1 MLLYLALATLAWYP
15 GAQGNLTALDRDC
28 HAIYDAVLVVDGS
41 ESIGVDNFKIVKRAL
56 MEFVN
61 TTLQTNEDV
70 HIGVVLYST
79 TVADTVNMTS
89 DWAFLD
95 DKIDNMAYPAA
106 STFTD
111 HGIDAGTDMLLKQG
125 RKVVP
130 RIMIVVTDG
139 LSTRPE
145 RTLEAAQRAKDNSIT
160 IYSVGIEIY
169 VKARAAILERYQHEL
184 ASIASDEGHVIH
196 LADFKDFEN
205 TAPEI
210 AEKFCAVVAEVLK
223 GLQNM
228 TVYEGESFTLTA
240 EMSHIAVVGGNWS
253 RSGELLTAGGRY
265 NISKNGSFL
274 YFTVEGA
281 MLSDAGDYTY
291 SVGGKTAH
299 GFVTVLKR
307 WSDWS
312 EWSQLR
318 CRATCG
324 INIIGDKERTRTCQK
339 PECVG
344 SNNETL
350 TEACGSVAACDVT
363 FTTEL
368 NNATVRGGDDFTL
381 TAAVSE
387 TDKTDWQWSK
397 GGKVLAESSRMKFG
411 QDGSGKY
418 TLNVVAAETT
428 DEGEY
433 TFTLGGKSTKGYVA
447 VTAEILDGLKDIRVR
462 QGDSFEQSVLLVGTG
477 YSGWRWMKDGV
488 ALAESERIKFSS
500 GDSSYRMAATGAT
513 LSDTGKYAFIVGGKT
528 SEGTV
533 TVYVDGGWGEWSA
546 WKRVCSA
553 DCGQSVSGTDTRTRT
568 CTNPAPVNNGSTCDG
583 VAEEKNT
590 IQCDTTACAS
600 FTTEL
605 NNVTVQSGSDFT
617 LTAAVTGTDKTDG
630 QWSKGGKVLAESE
643 RMKFGQDGSGK
654 YTLNVVGATAADGG
668 EYTFAIAGK
677 STKGTVKVIVD
688 GGWDAWTTWH
698 IVSCSATC
706 GANVVG
712 VSRRVR
718 YCDNPTPA
726 NGGKNCEGERI
737 ERNSTTCDLPECI
750 ILSGLKNLTLR
761 VGEEMTLSAGT
772 KASATG
778 AAQWYRHGHLLH
790 DSSRVAITNDNTNYS
805 LTLRNLTVGDTGTY
819 TFSFDGQ
826 TAEGHLLVVAD
837 GGWSVWSDWNRTCSA
852 TCGTN
857 IPATQRRTRT
867 CDNPEPANGGNSCTG
882 DPSEQTTS
890 ACNLGSCDTEPV
902 DGGWDVWTSWH
913 ITSCSATCGV
923 NVAGVLR
930 RARYCDHPTPRNG
943 GANCNGSRIET
954 STAVCTTL
962 PKCFILSGPQN
973 ITLRSGQKLTLNVD
987 VDESVHSKAEWLQ
1000 KGKVL
1005 HPSTRVKIYHDKG
1018 NNTMTIDQVTEADS
1032 GAYTFRIEGQTAEGY
1047 VTVIVDGG
1055 WGGWTEWV
1063 GSCTATCGDNIT
1075 VRRTRSRAC
1084 DSPAPGNGGNECAG
1098 STTDNE
1104 TIACDV
1110 PSCIPVV
1117 NGGWTEWSAALRA
1130 CSATCGQ
1137 SISGTDTRTRTCTN
1151 PVPSGGGSQCAGDAS
1166 VSQSVTCPDITC
1178 PVNGGWSVWSAAARI
1193 CDATCGL
1200 SVSGTDTR
1208 RRTCTNP
1215 APAGT
1220 GTPCGAENT
1229 QVTSITCPVSECPV
1243 AFTRGLQDV
1252 RVPVGDTVALSAQLT
1267 TAGHSGWSWMKDG
1280 VAVTE
1285 GDRIKF
1291 SEDGDTYGLTLT
1303 GAGVADSGK
1312 YVFSVGG
1319 KTSEGTVTVFA
1330 DGGWS
1335 NWASWRRFCLA
1346 SCGMAG
1352 GVDNRTRACNNPAP
1366 SNGGA
1371 SCEGEAVEMKN
1382 AQCVL
1387 PPCPN
1392 TVNGGWSVWTEW
1404 AVVCTGS
1411 CGSVPGEANRTR
1423 ACDNPPPSTTGAPCS
1438 GGYIQR
1444 KYQVCHLGACN
1455 DTVIS
1460 GVKDAQVEAGAPIE
1474 LSVQLNQPVETG
1486 WQWMKDGVPISQDT
1500 RNGMTRDGNVYRLT
1514 RLQSTVPDSGKYTFT
1529 AGAATSEG
1537 TVTVFVN
1544 GAWTEWSPAVR
1555 VCGAT
1560 CGQSVSGTDT
1570 RTRTCTNPV
1579 PVNGGSTCVGNPLE
1593 IQTINCPV
1601 PTCVNA
1607 SGQVAVVSGVQ
1618 NAQVEAGAPI
1628 VLSAQLNQP
1637 VETGWQWM
1645 KDGVPVTQDTRN
1657 VMTRDGNVYRLTRF
1671 QANVNDTG
1679 NYTFIAGGATSEG
1692 GVFVYVNGGWTEW
1705 SPAVKVCSAT
1715 CGQSVSGTDTRTRT
1729 CTNPVPV
1736 NGGSTCAGNPLDIQ
1750 GVICPVPTC
1759 VNASGQVAVVS
1770 GVQNAQV
1777 EAGAPIV
1784 LSAQLNQPV
1793 ETGWQWMKDG
1803 VPITRD
1809 TRNVMTRDGNVYRL
1823 TRLQANVNDTG
1834 NYTFIAGGATS
1845 EGGVFVYVNGGWTE
1859 WSPAVKVCSATC
1871 GQSVSGTDTRTRTCT
1886 NPVPVNGGSTC
1897 AGNPLDIQ
1905 GVICPVPTCVNASG
1919 QVAVVSGVQNAQVE
1933 AGGPIVLSAQLN
1945 QPVETGW
1952 QWMKDGVP
1960 ISQDTRNVMTRDG
1973 NVYRLTRLQAN
1984 VNDTGNY
1991 TFIAGGATSEGGVF
2005 VYVNGG
2011 WTEWSPVVKVCSA
2024 TCGQSV
2030 SGTDTR
2036 TRTCTN
2042 PVPVNGGSTCA
2053 GNPLDIQGVICPVP
2067 TCVNASGQVAVV
2079 SGVQNAQVEAGGP
2092 IVLSAQLNQPVETGW
2107 QWMKDGVPI
2116 SQDTRNVMT
2125 RDGNVYRLTRLQAN
2139 VNDTG
2144 NYTFIAGGAT
2154 SEGGVF
2160 VYVNG
2165 GWTEWSPAVKV
2176 CSATCGQSVSGTDT
2190 RTRTCT
2196 NPVPVNGGRACV
2208 GNPQN
2213 ITSITCEVQA
2223 CNSSC
2228 AFNTADPDNP
2238 QGFIVTV
2245 GGTVYKLSCA
2255 PGTSYSPS
2263 TCVCDKVNG
2272 GWGNWSAYQRFCS
2285 GTCGSV
2291 PGVENRTRECNN
2303 PPPGNGGTPCAGESS
2318 DQIIV
2323 TCSLTPCSGQV
2334 AVVSGVK
2341 DTRVAA
2347 GGPIVLSAQL
2357 NQPVETGWQ
2366 WMKDGVPISQDT
2378 RNVMT
2383 RDGNVYRLTRLQ
2395 STVPDSGKYTFTAG
2409 GATSEGTVTVFVN
2422 GGWTEWSAALK
2433 VCSATCGQ
2441 SVSGTDT
2448 RTRTCTNPVPVNGG
2462 STCAGNPLDIQA
2474 VICQVPACATGWG
2487 EWSFWR
2493 RYCSATCGGAVPG
2506 VENRTR
2512 ECLTQP
2518 CTGNSSE
2525 QRVTTCTLNQ
2535 CTDACS
2541 TNSPDPDNA
2550 FGYIR
2555 RSNNAIYRVNCP
2567 GGITFNPSTCLCN
2580 NSTGWGEWSFWRR
2593 YCSATCGGA
2602 VPGVENRTRECLT
2615 QPCTGN
2621 SSDQR
2626 VTTCTLNQCTA
2637 VGAGWG
2643 EWSFWRRYCSATC
2656 GGAVPGV
2663 ENRTRECLTQPCTGN
2678 SNDQRVA
2685 TCTLNQCPG
2694 WGEWSFWRRYCS
2706 ATCGGA
2712 VPGVEN
2718 RTRECLTQPC
2728 TGNSSDQRVTTCTL
2742 NQCTAVGAGW
2752 GEWSIWRR
2760 YCSATC
2766 GGAVPGVENRTREC
2780 LTQPCTGNSSD
2791 QRVTTCT
2798 LNQCTA
2804 VGAGWGEWSFWRR
2817 YCSATCGGAV
2827 PGVENRTRE
2836 CLTQPCT
2843 GNSSDQRVA
2852 TCTLNQCTAVGA
2864 GWGEWSIWRRYCS
2877 ATCGGAVPGVENRTR
2892 ECLTQPCTGNSNDQR
2907 VATCTLNQCP
2917 GLGGEWGPWLAW
2929 IPQCTGSCT
2938 NTNMSQSR
2946 RRTCRTTGCS
2956 GIGFEQRQYTCPI
2969 PPSCNGTVNGG
2980 WSVWGNWTRDS
2991 CSASCGGLVS
3001 GTERRDRRCD
3011 NPRPA
3016 ANGLPC
3022 FGRSFEIKVANCS
3035 VPACPISQVGLCNE
3049 VFNASGVG
3057 YRYHPTA
3064 CDKYLQ
3070 CYYGPGGEVRGLYR
3084 SCPFG
3089 HHWDQLT
3096 RRCNHVWE
3104 VDCPMEKC
3112 LTGSVLSYAMDGNC
3126 RGYWSCDSRGG
3137 VAAECCPERYRYTAR
3152 GCQFDLNCQDQCPSS
3167 CFGTGVCDK
3176 LPVWGNTSK
3185 FQIDAGRSGWLPTD
3199 CPANTEFSILECAC
3213 IKRRNHDCS
3222 PQTYVVF
3229 DEAFINSTSWVQ
3241 AYDVNFQSNI
3251 AKFGKGRINVD
3262 LTTQPAS
3269 LQDPQV
3275 LFLRYREDSVPS
3287 LSRQVLVSGTNCNGK
3302 ENLVIALV
3310 NDQLVFEM
3318 TSWLGTV
3325 HSVTMSTQGF
3335 PASSWKDVILMYN
3348 GNMLVGIIK
3357 SDKARFFTHTYAPKS
3372 NVMECGVTLGTD
3384 FTRTQNFKGE
3394 MTMLDIYQCDPNY
3407 LI

>member
-1 MLLYLALATLAWYP
+1 MLIYLVLATLAWYP
-15 GAQGNLTALDRDC
+15 GAQGNLTALNRDC

-41 ESIGVDNFKIVKRAL
+41 ESIGVENFNIMKRAL

-79 TVADTVNMTS
+79 AVTDTVNMTS

-95 DKIDNMAYPAA
+95 DRINNMAYPAA

-169 VKARAAILERYQHEL
+169 VKVRAAILERYQHEL
-184 ASIASDEGHVIH
+184 ATIASDEGHVIH
-196 LADFKDFEN
+196 LSDFNDFEK

-210 AEKFCAVVAEVLK
+210 AEKFCAVVAEVLT

-228 TVYEGESFTLTA
+228 TVYEGESFTLAA
-240 EMSHIAVVGGNWS
+240 EMSHIAIVGGNWS
-253 RSGELLTAGGRY
+253 RGGELLTAGGRY

-350 TEACGSVAACDVT
+350 TEACGSLAACDVT

-368 NNATVRGGDDFTL
+368 NNATVRGGGDFTL
-381 TAAVSE
+381 TAAVGQ

-397 GGKVLAESSRMKFG
+397 GGKVLAESNRMKFG

-418 TLNVVAAETT
+418 TLNVVGAETA

-433 TFTLGGKSTKGYVA
+433 TFTLGGKSTKGYVE
-447 VTAEILDGLKDIRVR
+447 VIAEILDGLKDIRVR
-462 QGDSFEQSVLLVGTG
+462 QGDSFEQSVLLIGTG

-500 GDSSYRMAATGAT
+500 GDSSYRMATTGAT
-513 LSDTGKYAFIVGGKT
+513 LSDTGKYSFIVGGKT

-533 TVYVDGGWGEWSA
+533 TVYVDGGWSEWSA

-590 IQCDTTACAS
+590 IQCNTTACVS

-605 NNVTVQSGSDFT
+605 NNVTVQSGSDFN
-617 LTAAVTGTDKTDG
+617 LTAAVSGTDKTDG
-630 QWSKGGKVLAESE
+630 QWLKGGKVLAESE

-688 GGWDAWTTWH
+688 GGWDTWTTWH

-718 YCDNPTPA
+718 YCDNPNPA

-778 AAQWYRHGHLLH
+778 VAQWYRHGHLLH
-790 DSSRVAITNDNTNYS
+790 DSSRVAVTNDNTNYS

-819 TFSFDGQ
+819 TFSIEGQ

-882 DPSEQTTS
+882 DPSEQTT
-890 ACNLGSCDTEPV
+890 AVCNLGSCNTGPV

-913 ITSCSATCGV
+913 ITSCSATCGDD
-923 NVAGVLR
+923 VAGVLR
-930 RARYCDHPTPRNG
+930 RVRYCDHPTPRNG
-943 GANCNGSRIET
+943 GANCNGSRIQT
-954 STAVCTTL
+954 NTTVCTTL

-973 ITLRSGQKLTLNVD
+973 MTLRSGQKLTLNVD

-1018 NNTMTIDQVTEADS
+1018 NNTMTIDQVTVADS
-1032 GAYTFRIEGQTAEGY
+1032 GAYTFRIEGQTADGY

-1117 NGGWTEWSAALRA
+1117 NGGWTEWSTVARR

-1137 SISGTDTRTRTCTN
+1137 SVSGTDTRTRTCTN
-1151 PVPSGGGSQCAGDAS
+1151 PVPSGGGSQCAGNAS
-1166 VSQSVTCPDITC
+1166 VSQSVTCPDIIC
-1178 PVNGGWSVWSAAARI
+1178 PVNGGWSEWSVASRI
-1193 CDATCGL
+1193 CDATCGQ
-1200 SVSGTDTR
+1200 SVSGTDTK

-1220 GTPCGAENT
+1220 GTPCGAGNI
-1229 QVTSITCPVSECPV
+1229 QVTSITCSVSECPV

-1252 RVPVGDTVALSAQLT
+1252 RVPVGNTVALSAQLT

-1285 GDRIKF
+1285 GARIKF

-1330 DGGWS
+1330 DGAWS

-1371 SCEGEAVEMKN
+1371 SCTGEAVEMKN

-1423 ACDNPPPSTTGAPCS
+1423 ACDNPPPSTTGAPCP

-1460 GVKDAQVEAGAPIE
+1460 GVKDAQVEAGGAIV
-1474 LSVQLNQPVETG
+1474 LSVQLNQPIETG

-1500 RNGMTRDGNVYRLT
+1500 RSVMTRDGNVYRLT

-1544 GAWTEWSPAVR
+1544 GAWTEWSSAVR
-1555 VCGAT
+1555 VCSAT
-1560 CGQSVSGTDT
+1560 CGQSVNGTDT

-1579 PVNGGSTCVGNPLE
+1579 PVNGGSTCIGNPLE
-1593 IQTINCPV
+1593 IQTVNCPV

-1607 SGQVAVVSGVQ
+1607 SGQ
-1618 NAQVEAGAPI
+1618 I
-1628 VLSAQLNQP
+1628 
-1637 VETGWQWM
+1637 
-1645 KDGVPVTQDTRN
+1645 
-1657 VMTRDGNVYRLTRF
+1657 
-1671 QANVNDTG
+1671 
-1679 NYTFIAGGATSEG
+1679 
-1692 GVFVYVNGGWTEW
+1692 
-1705 SPAVKVCSAT
+1705 
-1715 CGQSVSGTDTRTRT
+1715 
-1729 CTNPVPV
+1729 
-1736 NGGSTCAGNPLDIQ
+1736 
-1750 GVICPVPTC
+1750 
-1759 VNASGQVAVVS
+1759 AVVS

-1803 VPITRD
+1803 VPISQD

-1859 WSPAVKVCSATC
+1859 WSQAVRVCSATC
-1871 GQSVSGTDTRTRTCT
+1871 GQTVSGTDTRTRTCT

-1905 GVICPVPTCVNASG
+1905 GVICPVPTCVNAPG
-1919 QVAVVSGVQNAQVE
+1919 QIAVVSGVQNAQVE

-2011 WTEWSPVVKVCSA
+2011 WTEWSQAVRVCSA
-2024 TCGQSV
+2024 TCGQTV

-2079 SGVQNAQVEAGGP
+2079 SGVQNARVEAGGP

-2116 SQDTRNVMT
+2116 TRDTRNVMT
-2125 RDGNVYRLTRLQAN
+2125 RDGNIYRLTRLQAN

-2165 GWTEWSPAVKV
+2165 GWTEWSPAVRV

-2196 NPVPVNGGRACV
+2196 NPVPVNGGSTCA
-2208 GNPQN
+2208 GNPLDIQGV
-2213 ITSITCEVQA
+2213 ICPMPTCV
-2223 CNSSC
+2223 NDSC

-2245 GGTVYKLSCA
+2245 GGTEYKLSCA
-2255 PGTSYSPS
+2255 PGTSYNPS
-2263 TCVCDKVNG
+2263 TCLCDRVNG

-2318 DQIIV
+2318 DQRIV
-2323 TCSLTPCSGQV
+2323 TCSLAPCSGQV

-2395 STVPDSGKYTFTAG
+2395 AAVPDTGKYTFTAG

-2422 GGWTEWSAALK
+2422 GGWTEWSAALRA
-2433 VCSATCGQ
+2433 CSATCGQ

-2462 STCAGNPLDIQA
+2462 STCVGNPLDIQSI
-2474 VICQVPACATGWG
+2474 ICQVPACATGWG
-2487 EWSFWR
+2487 QWSFWR
-2493 RYCSATCGGAVPG
+2493 RHCSATCGGSVPG

-2518 CTGNSSE
+2518 CTGNPSE
-2525 QRVTTCTLNQ
+2525 QRVATCTLNQ
-2535 CTDACS
+2535 CTGACS
-2541 TNSPDPDNA
+2541 TNSADPDNA
-2550 FGYIR
+2550 FGYIM
-2555 RSNNAIYRVNCP
+2555 RSDNAIYRVNCP
-2567 GGITFNPSTCLCN
+2567 DGNTFNPSTCLCN

-2621 SSDQR
+2621 PSEQR
-2626 VTTCTLNQCTA
+2626 VVTCTLNQCT
-2637 VGAGWG
+2637 
-2643 EWSFWRRYCSATC
+2643 
-2656 GGAVPGV
+2656 GV
-2663 ENRTRECLTQPCTGN
+2663 
-2678 SNDQRVA
+2678 
-2685 TCTLNQCPG
+2685 
-2694 WGEWSFWRRYCS
+2694 
-2706 ATCGGA
+2706 
-2712 VPGVEN
+2712 
-2718 RTRECLTQPC
+2718 
-2728 TGNSSDQRVTTCTL
+2728 
-2742 NQCTAVGAGW
+2742 
-2752 GEWSIWRR
+2752 
-2760 YCSATC
+2760 
-2766 GGAVPGVENRTREC
+2766 
-2780 LTQPCTGNSSD
+2780 
-2791 QRVTTCT
+2791 
-2798 LNQCTA
+2798 
-2804 VGAGWGEWSFWRR
+2804 
-2817 YCSATCGGAV
+2817 
-2827 PGVENRTRE
+2827 
-2836 CLTQPCT
+2836 
-2843 GNSSDQRVA
+2843 
-2852 TCTLNQCTAVGA
+2852 
-2864 GWGEWSIWRRYCS
+2864 
-2877 ATCGGAVPGVENRTR
+2877 
-2892 ECLTQPCTGNSNDQR
+2892 
-2907 VATCTLNQCP
+2907 
-2917 GLGGEWGPWLAW
+2917 GGEWGPWLAW

-2938 NTNMSQSR
+2938 DTNMSQSR
-2946 RRTCRTTGCS
+2946 RRTCRTTGCN

-3016 ANGLPC
+3016 ANGSPC

-3176 LPVWGNTSK
+3176 LPVWGNISK
-3185 FQIDAGRSGWLPTD
+3185 FQIDAGRSGWLSTD

-3222 PQTYVVF
+3222 PQTFVVF
-3229 DEAFINSTSWVQ
+3229 NEAFINSTSWVQ

-3251 AKFGKGRINVD
+3251 AKFGMGRIDVD
-3262 LTTQPAS
+3262 LKTTPAS

-3384 FTRTQNFKGE
+3384 LTRTQNFKGE

>member
-1 MLLYLALATLAWYP
+1 MLIYLVLATLAWYP
-15 GAQGNLTALDRDC
+15 GAQGNLTALNRDC

-41 ESIGVDNFKIVKRAL
+41 ESIGVENFNIMKRAL

-79 TVADTVNMTS
+79 AVTDTVNMTS

-95 DKIDNMAYPAA
+95 DRINNMAYPAA

-169 VKARAAILERYQHEL
+169 VKVRAAILERYQHEL
-184 ASIASDEGHVIH
+184 ATIASDEGHVIH
-196 LADFKDFEN
+196 LSDFNDFEK

-210 AEKFCAVVAEVLK
+210 AEKFCAVVAEVLT

-228 TVYEGESFTLTA
+228 TVYEGESFTLAA
-240 EMSHIAVVGGNWS
+240 EMSHIAIVGGNWS
-253 RSGELLTAGGRY
+253 RGGELLTAGGRY

-350 TEACGSVAACDVT
+350 TEACGSLAACDVT

-368 NNATVRGGDDFTL
+368 NNATVRGGGDFTL
-381 TAAVSE
+381 TAAVGQ

-397 GGKVLAESSRMKFG
+397 GGKVLAESNRMKFG

-418 TLNVVAAETT
+418 TLNVVGAETA

-433 TFTLGGKSTKGYVA
+433 TFTLGGKSTKGYVE
-447 VTAEILDGLKDIRVR
+447 VIAEILDGLKDIRVR
-462 QGDSFEQSVLLVGTG
+462 QGDSFEQSVLLIGTG

-500 GDSSYRMAATGAT
+500 GDSSYRMATTGAT
-513 LSDTGKYAFIVGGKT
+513 LSDTGKYSFIVGGKT

-533 TVYVDGGWGEWSA
+533 TVYVDGGWSEWSA

-590 IQCDTTACAS
+590 IQCNTTACVS

-605 NNVTVQSGSDFT
+605 NNVTVQSGSDFN
-617 LTAAVTGTDKTDG
+617 LTAAVSGTDKTDG
-630 QWSKGGKVLAESE
+630 QWLKGGKVLAESE

-688 GGWDAWTTWH
+688 GGWDTWTTWH

-718 YCDNPTPA
+718 YCDNPNPA

-778 AAQWYRHGHLLH
+778 VAQWYRHGHLLH
-790 DSSRVAITNDNTNYS
+790 DSSRVAVTNDNTNYS

-819 TFSFDGQ
+819 TFSIEGQ

-882 DPSEQTTS
+882 DPSEQTT
-890 ACNLGSCDTEPV
+890 AVCNLGSCNTGPV

-913 ITSCSATCGV
+913 ITSCSATCGDD
-923 NVAGVLR
+923 VAGVLR
-930 RARYCDHPTPRNG
+930 RVRYCDHPTPRNG
-943 GANCNGSRIET
+943 GANCNGSRIQT
-954 STAVCTTL
+954 NTTVCTTL

-973 ITLRSGQKLTLNVD
+973 MTLRSGQKLTLNVD

-1018 NNTMTIDQVTEADS
+1018 NNTMTIDQVTVADS
-1032 GAYTFRIEGQTAEGY
+1032 GAYTFRIEGQTADGY

-1117 NGGWTEWSAALRA
+1117 NGGWTEWSTVARR

-1137 SISGTDTRTRTCTN
+1137 SVSGTDTRTRTCTN
-1151 PVPSGGGSQCAGDAS
+1151 PVPSGGGSQCAGNAS
-1166 VSQSVTCPDITC
+1166 VSQSVTCPDIIC
-1178 PVNGGWSVWSAAARI
+1178 PVNGGWSEWSVASRI
-1193 CDATCGL
+1193 CDATCGQ
-1200 SVSGTDTR
+1200 SVSGTDTK

-1220 GTPCGAENT
+1220 GTPCGAGNI
-1229 QVTSITCPVSECPV
+1229 QVTSITCSVSECPV

-1252 RVPVGDTVALSAQLT
+1252 RVPVGNTVALSAQLT

-1285 GDRIKF
+1285 GARIKF

-1330 DGGWS
+1330 DGAWS

-1371 SCEGEAVEMKN
+1371 SCTGEAVEMKN

-1423 ACDNPPPSTTGAPCS
+1423 ACDNPPPSTTGAPCP

-1460 GVKDAQVEAGAPIE
+1460 GVKDAQVEAGGAIV
-1474 LSVQLNQPVETG
+1474 LSVQLNQPIETG

-1500 RNGMTRDGNVYRLT
+1500 RSVMTRDGNVYRLT

-1544 GAWTEWSPAVR
+1544 GAWTEWSSAVR
-1555 VCGAT
+1555 VCSAT
-1560 CGQSVSGTDT
+1560 CGQSVNGTDT

-1579 PVNGGSTCVGNPLE
+1579 PVNGGSTCIGNPLE
-1593 IQTINCPV
+1593 IQTVNCPV

-1607 SGQVAVVSGVQ
+1607 SGQ
-1618 NAQVEAGAPI
+1618 I
-1628 VLSAQLNQP
+1628 
-1637 VETGWQWM
+1637 
-1645 KDGVPVTQDTRN
+1645 
-1657 VMTRDGNVYRLTRF
+1657 
-1671 QANVNDTG
+1671 
-1679 NYTFIAGGATSEG
+1679 
-1692 GVFVYVNGGWTEW
+1692 
-1705 SPAVKVCSAT
+1705 
-1715 CGQSVSGTDTRTRT
+1715 
-1729 CTNPVPV
+1729 
-1736 NGGSTCAGNPLDIQ
+1736 
-1750 GVICPVPTC
+1750 
-1759 VNASGQVAVVS
+1759 AVVS

-1803 VPITRD
+1803 VPISQD

-1859 WSPAVKVCSATC
+1859 WSQAVRVCSATC
-1871 GQSVSGTDTRTRTCT
+1871 GQTVSGTDTRTRTCT

-1905 GVICPVPTCVNASG
+1905 GVICPVPTCVNAPG
-1919 QVAVVSGVQNAQVE
+1919 QIAVVSGVQNAQVE

-2011 WTEWSPVVKVCSA
+2011 WTEWSQAVRVCSA
-2024 TCGQSV
+2024 TCGQTV

-2079 SGVQNAQVEAGGP
+2079 SGVQNARVEAGGP

-2116 SQDTRNVMT
+2116 TRDTRNVMT
-2125 RDGNVYRLTRLQAN
+2125 RDGNIYRLTRLQAN

-2165 GWTEWSPAVKV
+2165 GWTEWSPAVRV

-2196 NPVPVNGGRACV
+2196 NPVPVNGGSTCA
-2208 GNPQN
+2208 GNPLDIQGV
-2213 ITSITCEVQA
+2213 ICPMPTCV
-2223 CNSSC
+2223 NDSC

-2245 GGTVYKLSCA
+2245 GGTEYKLSCA
-2255 PGTSYSPS
+2255 PGTSYNPS
-2263 TCVCDKVNG
+2263 TCLCDRVNG

-2318 DQIIV
+2318 DQRIV
-2323 TCSLTPCSGQV
+2323 TCSLAPCSGQV

-2395 STVPDSGKYTFTAG
+2395 AAVPDTGKYTFTAG

-2422 GGWTEWSAALK
+2422 GGWTEWSAALRA
-2433 VCSATCGQ
+2433 CSATCGQ

-2462 STCAGNPLDIQA
+2462 STCVGNPLDIQSI
-2474 VICQVPACATGWG
+2474 ICQVPACATGWG
-2487 EWSFWR
+2487 QWSFWR
-2493 RYCSATCGGAVPG
+2493 RHCSATCGGSVPG

-2518 CTGNSSE
+2518 CTGNPSE
-2525 QRVTTCTLNQ
+2525 QRVATCTLNQ
-2535 CTDACS
+2535 CTGACS
-2541 TNSPDPDNA
+2541 TNSADPDNA
-2550 FGYIR
+2550 FGYIM
-2555 RSNNAIYRVNCP
+2555 RSDNAIYRVNCP
-2567 GGITFNPSTCLCN
+2567 DGNTFNPSTCLCN
-2580 NSTGWGEWSFWRR
+2580 NST
-2593 YCSATCGGA
+2593 
-2602 VPGVENRTRECLT
+2602 
-2615 QPCTGN
+2615 
-2621 SSDQR
+2621 
-2626 VTTCTLNQCTA
+2626 
-2637 VGAGWG
+2637 GWG

-2685 TCTLNQCPG
+2685 TCTLNQCPAVGAG
-2694 WGEWSFWRRYCS
+2694 WGEWSIWRRHCS

-2728 TGNSSDQRVTTCTL
+2728 TGNSNDQRVATCTL
-2742 NQCTAVGAGW
+2742 NQCPAVGAGW

-2760 YCSATC
+2760 H
-2766 GGAVPGVENRTREC
+2766 
-2780 LTQPCTGNSSD
+2780 
-2791 QRVTTCT
+2791 
-2798 LNQCTA
+2798 
-2804 VGAGWGEWSFWRR
+2804 
-2817 YCSATCGGAV
+2817 
-2827 PGVENRTRE
+2827 
-2836 CLTQPCT
+2836 
-2843 GNSSDQRVA
+2843 
-2852 TCTLNQCTAVGA
+2852 
-2864 GWGEWSIWRRYCS
+2864 CS

-2917 GLGGEWGPWLAW
+2917 GVGGEWGPWLAW

-2938 NTNMSQSR
+2938 DTNMSQSR
-2946 RRTCRTTGCS
+2946 RRTCRTTGCN

-3016 ANGLPC
+3016 ANGSPC

-3176 LPVWGNTSK
+3176 LPVWGNISK
-3185 FQIDAGRSGWLPTD
+3185 FQIDAGRSGWLSTD

-3222 PQTYVVF
+3222 PQTFVVF
-3229 DEAFINSTSWVQ
+3229 NEAFINSTSWVQ

-3251 AKFGKGRINVD
+3251 AKFGMGRIDVD
-3262 LTTQPAS
+3262 LKTTPAS

-3384 FTRTQNFKGE
+3384 LTRTQNFKGE

>member
-1 MLLYLALATLAWYP
+1 MLIYLVLATLAWYP
-15 GAQGNLTALDRDC
+15 GAQGNLTALNRDC

-41 ESIGVDNFKIVKRAL
+41 ESIGVENFNIMKRAL

-79 TVADTVNMTS
+79 AVTDTVNMTS

-95 DKIDNMAYPAA
+95 DRINNMAYPAA

-169 VKARAAILERYQHEL
+169 VKVRAAILERYQHEL
-184 ASIASDEGHVIH
+184 ATIASDEGHVIH
-196 LADFKDFEN
+196 LSDFNDFEK

-210 AEKFCAVVAEVLK
+210 AEKFCAVVAEVLT

-228 TVYEGESFTLTA
+228 TVYEGESFTLAA
-240 EMSHIAVVGGNWS
+240 EMSHIAIVGGNWS
-253 RSGELLTAGGRY
+253 RGGELLTAGGRY

-350 TEACGSVAACDVT
+350 TEACGSLAACDVT

-368 NNATVRGGDDFTL
+368 NNATVRGGGDFTL
-381 TAAVSE
+381 TAAVGQ

-397 GGKVLAESSRMKFG
+397 GGKVLAESNRMKFG

-418 TLNVVAAETT
+418 TLNVVGAETA

-433 TFTLGGKSTKGYVA
+433 TFTLGGKSTKGYVE
-447 VTAEILDGLKDIRVR
+447 VIAEILDGLKDIRVR
-462 QGDSFEQSVLLVGTG
+462 QGDSFEQSVLLIGTG

-500 GDSSYRMAATGAT
+500 GDSSYRMATTGAT
-513 LSDTGKYAFIVGGKT
+513 LSDTGKYSFIVGGKT

-533 TVYVDGGWGEWSA
+533 TVYVDGGWSEWSA

-590 IQCDTTACAS
+590 IQCNTTACVS

-605 NNVTVQSGSDFT
+605 NNVTVQSGSDFN
-617 LTAAVTGTDKTDG
+617 LTAAVSGTDKTDG
-630 QWSKGGKVLAESE
+630 QWLKGGKVLAESE

-688 GGWDAWTTWH
+688 GGWDTWTTWH

-718 YCDNPTPA
+718 YCDNPNPA

-778 AAQWYRHGHLLH
+778 VAQWYRHGHLLH
-790 DSSRVAITNDNTNYS
+790 DSSRVAVTNDNTNYS

-819 TFSFDGQ
+819 TFSIEGQ

-882 DPSEQTTS
+882 DPSEQTT
-890 ACNLGSCDTEPV
+890 AVCNLGSCNTGPV

-913 ITSCSATCGV
+913 ITSCSATCGDD
-923 NVAGVLR
+923 VAGVLR
-930 RARYCDHPTPRNG
+930 RVRYCDHPTPRNG
-943 GANCNGSRIET
+943 GANCNGSRIQT
-954 STAVCTTL
+954 NTTVCTTL

-973 ITLRSGQKLTLNVD
+973 MTLRSGQKLTLNVD

-1018 NNTMTIDQVTEADS
+1018 NNTMTIDQVTVADS
-1032 GAYTFRIEGQTAEGY
+1032 GAYTFRIEGQTADGY

-1117 NGGWTEWSAALRA
+1117 NGGWTEWSTVARR

-1137 SISGTDTRTRTCTN
+1137 SVSGTDTRTRTCTN
-1151 PVPSGGGSQCAGDAS
+1151 PVPSGGGSQCAGNAS
-1166 VSQSVTCPDITC
+1166 VSQSVTCPDIIC
-1178 PVNGGWSVWSAAARI
+1178 PVNGGWSEWSVASRI
-1193 CDATCGL
+1193 CDATCGQ
-1200 SVSGTDTR
+1200 SVSGTDTK

-1220 GTPCGAENT
+1220 GTPCGAGNI
-1229 QVTSITCPVSECPV
+1229 QVTSITCSVSECPV

-1252 RVPVGDTVALSAQLT
+1252 RVPVGNTVALSAQLT

-1285 GDRIKF
+1285 GARIKF

-1330 DGGWS
+1330 DGAWS

-1371 SCEGEAVEMKN
+1371 SCTGEAVEMKN

-1423 ACDNPPPSTTGAPCS
+1423 ACDNPPPSTTGAPCP

-1460 GVKDAQVEAGAPIE
+1460 GVKDAQVEAGGAIV
-1474 LSVQLNQPVETG
+1474 LSVQLNQPIETG

-1500 RNGMTRDGNVYRLT
+1500 RSVMTRDGNVYRLT

-1544 GAWTEWSPAVR
+1544 GAWTEWSSAVR
-1555 VCGAT
+1555 VCSAT
-1560 CGQSVSGTDT
+1560 CGQSVNGTDT

-1579 PVNGGSTCVGNPLE
+1579 PVNGGSTCIGNPLE
-1593 IQTINCPV
+1593 IQTVNCPV

-1607 SGQVAVVSGVQ
+1607 SGQ
-1618 NAQVEAGAPI
+1618 I
-1628 VLSAQLNQP
+1628 
-1637 VETGWQWM
+1637 
-1645 KDGVPVTQDTRN
+1645 
-1657 VMTRDGNVYRLTRF
+1657 
-1671 QANVNDTG
+1671 
-1679 NYTFIAGGATSEG
+1679 
-1692 GVFVYVNGGWTEW
+1692 
-1705 SPAVKVCSAT
+1705 
-1715 CGQSVSGTDTRTRT
+1715 
-1729 CTNPVPV
+1729 
-1736 NGGSTCAGNPLDIQ
+1736 
-1750 GVICPVPTC
+1750 
-1759 VNASGQVAVVS
+1759 AVVS

-1803 VPITRD
+1803 VPISQD

-1859 WSPAVKVCSATC
+1859 WSQAVRVCSATC
-1871 GQSVSGTDTRTRTCT
+1871 GQTVSGTDTRTRTCT

-1905 GVICPVPTCVNASG
+1905 GVICPVPTCVNAPG
-1919 QVAVVSGVQNAQVE
+1919 QIAVVSGVQNAQVE

-2011 WTEWSPVVKVCSA
+2011 WTEWSQAVRVCSA
-2024 TCGQSV
+2024 TCGQTV

-2079 SGVQNAQVEAGGP
+2079 SGVQNARVEAGGP

-2116 SQDTRNVMT
+2116 TRDTRNVMT
-2125 RDGNVYRLTRLQAN
+2125 RDGNIYRLTRLQAN

-2165 GWTEWSPAVKV
+2165 GWTEWSPAVRV

-2196 NPVPVNGGRACV
+2196 NPVPVNGGSTCA
-2208 GNPQN
+2208 GNPLDIQGV
-2213 ITSITCEVQA
+2213 ICPMPTCV
-2223 CNSSC
+2223 NDSC

-2245 GGTVYKLSCA
+2245 GGTEYKLSCA
-2255 PGTSYSPS
+2255 PGTSYNPS
-2263 TCVCDKVNG
+2263 TCLCDRVNG

-2318 DQIIV
+2318 DQRIV
-2323 TCSLTPCSGQV
+2323 TCSLAPCSGQV

-2395 STVPDSGKYTFTAG
+2395 AAVPDTGKYTFTAG

-2422 GGWTEWSAALK
+2422 GGWTEWSAALRA
-2433 VCSATCGQ
+2433 CSATCGQ

-2462 STCAGNPLDIQA
+2462 STCVGNPLDIQSI
-2474 VICQVPACATGWG
+2474 ICQVPACATGWG
-2487 EWSFWR
+2487 QWSFWR
-2493 RYCSATCGGAVPG
+2493 RHCSATCGGSVPG

-2518 CTGNSSE
+2518 CTGNPSE
-2525 QRVTTCTLNQ
+2525 QRVATCTLNQ
-2535 CTDACS
+2535 CTGACS
-2541 TNSPDPDNA
+2541 TNSADPDNA
-2550 FGYIR
+2550 FGYIM
-2555 RSNNAIYRVNCP
+2555 RSDNAIYRVNCP
-2567 GGITFNPSTCLCN
+2567 DGNTFNPSTCLCN

-2621 SSDQR
+2621 PSEQR
-2626 VTTCTLNQCTA
+2626 VVTCTLNQCTA

-2643 EWSFWRRYCSATC
+2643 EWSIWRRHCSATCGGAVPGVENRTRECLTQPCTGNSNDQRVATCTLNQCPAVGAGWGEWSIWRRHCSATC

-2694 WGEWSFWRRYCS
+2694 
-2706 ATCGGA
+2706 
-2712 VPGVEN
+2712 V
-2718 RTRECLTQPC
+2718 
-2728 TGNSSDQRVTTCTL
+2728 
-2742 NQCTAVGAGW
+2742 
-2752 GEWSIWRR
+2752 
-2760 YCSATC
+2760 
-2766 GGAVPGVENRTREC
+2766 
-2780 LTQPCTGNSSD
+2780 
-2791 QRVTTCT
+2791 
-2798 LNQCTA
+2798 
-2804 VGAGWGEWSFWRR
+2804 
-2817 YCSATCGGAV
+2817 
-2827 PGVENRTRE
+2827 
-2836 CLTQPCT
+2836 
-2843 GNSSDQRVA
+2843 
-2852 TCTLNQCTAVGA
+2852 
-2864 GWGEWSIWRRYCS
+2864 
-2877 ATCGGAVPGVENRTR
+2877 
-2892 ECLTQPCTGNSNDQR
+2892 
-2907 VATCTLNQCP
+2907 
-2917 GLGGEWGPWLAW
+2917 GGEWGPWLAW

-2938 NTNMSQSR
+2938 DTNMSQSR
-2946 RRTCRTTGCS
+2946 RRTCRTTGCN

-3016 ANGLPC
+3016 ANGSPC

-3176 LPVWGNTSK
+3176 LPVWGNISK
-3185 FQIDAGRSGWLPTD
+3185 FQIDAGRSGWLSTD

-3222 PQTYVVF
+3222 PQTFVVF
-3229 DEAFINSTSWVQ
+3229 NEAFINSTSWVQ

-3251 AKFGKGRINVD
+3251 AKFGMGRIDVD
-3262 LTTQPAS
+3262 LKTTPAS

-3384 FTRTQNFKGE
+3384 LTRTQNFKGE